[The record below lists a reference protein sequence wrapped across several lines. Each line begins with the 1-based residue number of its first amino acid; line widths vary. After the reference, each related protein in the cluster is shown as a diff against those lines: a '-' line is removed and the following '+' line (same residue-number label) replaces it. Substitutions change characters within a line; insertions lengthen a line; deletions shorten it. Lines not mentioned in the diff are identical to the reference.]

1 MERSKKGLSA
11 RRRILLRL
19 LLALS
24 LLAALTGCG
33 GRPKP
38 KVFVLGVDGITFDL
52 MTPWIE
58 QGKLPNFAEL
68 IQQGSATE
76 LISVVPTF
84 SPPAWTT
91 AVTGVNPGKHGIFGY
106 VRDIA
111 HHQGDPQL
119 IYYTA
124 LDRTADPLW
133 VVLTERGRRSIVMNI
148 PCTAPPDSL
157 NGIMISGFP
166 QTSPTNYTYPADF
179 RLRIPDYRVDHMGRR
194 MAAEGEAVFLD
205 NLNEIMDRR
214 TEVILELVDQEQWD
228 LFFAVLTITDRV
240 QHYFWKHMDSRHP
253 LWEPD
258 MARQWGE
265 TILETYQRVDDFL
278 GRLRTRLGPE
288 TTLIVMSD
296 HGFGPVYQIVNSH
309 NFLSTAMPEGKFQA
323 MAKDHLGVN
332 FSLYV
337 KKGTPYTQEN
347 VQAMAETRDL
357 LKNTLTRLRDPAT
370 NQPVISQLIDR
381 EQLYTGSQTKGAPH
395 ILGLESE
402 GYLIW
407 NWYPTED
414 GETFPSWRQP
424 QYETLLTGF
433 HRLNG
438 VLIMA
443 GEHVQKGLHRFDAQL
458 MDIAPTLLY
467 LLGEPIPEN
476 MDGKV
481 LEAPI
486 STAFTAAHPIE
497 ARWDRIDRSAQ
508 VKTASDSA
516 RVINQYIEEQL
527 RSIGY
532 VH

>member
-1 MERSKKGLSA
+1 MLS
-11 RRRILLRL
+11 L
-19 LLALS
+19 LLAL
-24 LLAALTGCG
+24 AGCG
-33 GRPKP
+33 QKPKQ
-38 KVFVLGVDGITFDL
+38 KVFVLGIDGITFDL

-58 QGKLPNFAEL
+58 EGKLPNFAEL
-68 IQQGSATE
+68 IQQGSSTE
-76 LISVVPTF
+76 LISVIPTF

-111 HHQGDPQL
+111 HHQGKPQL
-119 IYYTA
+119 VYYTA

-133 VVLTERGRRSIVMNI
+133 VVLTERGRRSIVINI

-157 NGIMISGFP
+157 HGIMISGFP
-166 QTSPTNYTYPADF
+166 QTSPTDYTYPPEF
-179 RLRIPDYRVDHMGRR
+179 RLEIPDYRVDHMGMGRL
-194 MAAEGEAVFLD
+194 MASGGEEVFLSEI
-205 NLNEIMDRR
+205 NEIMDRR
-214 TEVILELVDQEQWD
+214 ADLILELMETESWD

-240 QHYFWKHMDSRHP
+240 QHHFWKHMDSRHP

-258 MARQWGE
+258 KARQWGE
-265 TILETYQRVDDFL
+265 TILQTYQRVDTFL
-278 GRLRTRLGPE
+278 GRLRARLDPE

-296 HGFGPVYQIVNSH
+296 HGFGPVYQIINSY
-309 NFLSTAMPEGKFQA
+309 NFLSAAMPEGKFQA

-347 VQAMAETRDL
+347 VQAMNETRDL
-357 LKNTLTRLRDPAT
+357 LKNTLIQLRDPAT
-370 NQPVISQLIDR
+370 DQPVISQLIDR
-381 EQLYTGSQTKGAPH
+381 EQLYAGSQTGQAPH

-414 GETFPSWRQP
+414 GETFPSWHNP
-424 QYETLLTGF
+424 LYESLLTGF

-438 VLIMA
+438 VLIMT
-443 GEHVQKGLHRFDAQL
+443 GQNIQPGVHRFDAQL

-467 LLGEPIPEN
+467 LLGEPIPQN
-476 MDGKV
+476 MDGQV
-481 LEAPI
+481 LEEPI
-486 STAFTAAHPIE
+486 LPEFAAAHPVE
-497 ARWDRIDRSAQ
+497 ARWDRADRSAQ
-508 VKTASDSA
+508 PRAASDSA
-516 RVINQYIEEQL
+516 RAINQYIEEQL